1 MSFWE
6 SSGGEYLDSFLN
18 ELQRAA
24 EEQGNGDFTATISVQ
39 LMSQLPPSD
48 PNYDTEQIATPV
60 NIQKPEHPY
69 VTREQIG
76 IGGAATVDAAAQTCL
91 QREVALKRPR
101 KDQIQSSANQIVREA
116 LLLARL
122 EHPNIPPV
130 YTLDYDAQGL
140 PVMVMKRI
148 KGKPWSAHLQKV
160 SQTERATIEWQ
171 RRQLENLV
179 KICNA
184 LTYAH
189 DQRILHLDIKPSNI
203 MLGNYGEVVLLD
215 WGIAL
220 EMNENQEHMTSR
232 FSGTPRFAAPEMF
245 DPKKPLTPQTDVY
258 LLGATLHYI
267 LTGQPLHKGMQI
279 QDIIQ
284 EARSDTQ
291 RIYNKEISSDLIHL
305 IQKAT
310 EREVRERYGSV
321 REFQEAVQHYLD
333 NQHAHLLLRT
343 AEANLQRF
351 RESTSDPEVNLFN
364 VQQLA
369 FQTRFGFQQVAKIG
383 PQIKGVKEGLVE
395 TLRYMLI
402 FELKNGHL
410 ENAAAIMTEIT
421 DLNAPTAIVQELN
434 AQLEAAQVKR
444 QQSKEIATQIQYR
457 LLEQLQKKST
467 E

>member
-1 MSFWE
+1 LSFWE
-6 SSGGEYLDSFLN
+6 SSGGEYLDTFLN
-18 ELQRAA
+18 ELQRAV

-39 LMSQLPPSD
+39 LMNQLPPSD

-101 KDQIQSSANQIVREA
+101 KDQTQSSANQIVREA

-189 DQRILHLDIKPSNI
+189 D
-203 MLGNYGEVVLLD
+203 
-215 WGIAL
+215 
-220 EMNENQEHMTSR
+220 
-232 FSGTPRFAAPEMF
+232 
-245 DPKKPLTPQTDVY
+245 
-258 LLGATLHYI
+258 
-267 LTGQPLHKGMQI
+267 
-279 QDIIQ
+279 
-284 EARSDTQ
+284 
-291 RIYNKEISSDLIHL
+291 
-305 IQKAT
+305 
-310 EREVRERYGSV
+310 
-321 REFQEAVQHYLD
+321 
-333 NQHAHLLLRT
+333 
-343 AEANLQRF
+343 
-351 RESTSDPEVNLFN
+351 
-364 VQQLA
+364 
-369 FQTRFGFQQVAKIG
+369 
-383 PQIKGVKEGLVE
+383 
-395 TLRYMLI
+395 
-402 FELKNGHL
+402 
-410 ENAAAIMTEIT
+410 
-421 DLNAPTAIVQELN
+421 
-434 AQLEAAQVKR
+434 
-444 QQSKEIATQIQYR
+444 
-457 LLEQLQKKST
+457 
-467 E
+467 